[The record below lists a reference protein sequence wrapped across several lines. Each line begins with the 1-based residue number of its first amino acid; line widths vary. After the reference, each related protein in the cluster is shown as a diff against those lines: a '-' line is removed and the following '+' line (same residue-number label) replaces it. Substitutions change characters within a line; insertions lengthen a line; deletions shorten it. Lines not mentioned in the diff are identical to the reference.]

1 VNRKVGLFAA
11 LGVMVLLVS
20 GLVAGVALAQ
30 GGGDGDTQ
38 GARESFVSRVAAHL
52 GVTEQQ
58 LVDAFKAARL
68 EMLDEAVA
76 AGKISPEDADQ
87 VRQRIEESQG
97 LGLGLGLGLRGWRI
111 HALGGIVSSVAETL
125 GMTPQE
131 IVQDLRQGQS
141 LAEIGQAKRVST
153 DTLKSAILA
162 AADEK
167 LDQAVAD
174 GKLTQ
179 DQADKIM
186 TRLTDNIDKILNWK
200 RGSGGEG
207 LPWRGGGMPWGAG
220 PMLPMW

>member
-1 VNRKVGLFAA
+1 MNRKMGLFAA

-20 GLVAGVALAQ
+20 SLVAGVALAQ
-30 GGGDGDTQ
+30 GGGTGDTQ
-38 GARESFVSRVAAHL
+38 GERESFAARVAAHL

-76 AGKISPEDADQ
+76 AGKISPEEAEQ
-87 VRQRIEESQG
+87 IRQRIEEGQG
-97 LGLGLGLGLRGWRI
+97 LGFGLRGWRI

-125 GMTPQE
+125 DMTPRE
-131 IVQDLRQGQS
+131 IAQDLRQGQS
-141 LAEIGQAKRVST
+141 LAEIGQAKGVST
-153 DTLKSAILA
+153 YTLKSAILT

-207 LPWRGGGMPWGAG
+207 LPRRGGGMPWGAG